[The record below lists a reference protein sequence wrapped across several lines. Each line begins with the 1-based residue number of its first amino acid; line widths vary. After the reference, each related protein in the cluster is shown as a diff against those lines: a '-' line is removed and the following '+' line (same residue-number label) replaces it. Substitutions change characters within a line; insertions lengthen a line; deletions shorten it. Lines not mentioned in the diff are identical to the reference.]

1 VVRQNVVKSYVII
14 AIVIHVII

>member
-1 VVRQNVVKSYVII
+1 VVRQKVVKSYVII